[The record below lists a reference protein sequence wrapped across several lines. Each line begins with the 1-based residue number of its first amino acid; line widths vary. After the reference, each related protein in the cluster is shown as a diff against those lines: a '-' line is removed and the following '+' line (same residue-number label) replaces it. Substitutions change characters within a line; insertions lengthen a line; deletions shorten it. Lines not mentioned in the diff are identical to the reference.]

1 MSQETII
8 KADVILTR
16 DRHFLIWILRGK
28 NGMRPYKRWRGVK
41 NLSLPPVAY
50 LTRVI
55 AKVSVP
61 DGGLSL
67 SRVVLFEALD
77 K

>member
-1 MSQETII
+1 MQ
-8 KADVILTR
+8 
-16 DRHFLIWILRGK
+16 
-28 NGMRPYKRWRGVK
+28 PYKRWRGVK

>member
-1 MSQETII
+1 MQ
-8 KADVILTR
+8 
-16 DRHFLIWILRGK
+16 
-28 NGMRPYKRWRGVK
+28 PYKRWRGVK

-50 LTRVI
+50 LTREI

-67 SRVVLFEALD
+67 SRVVLFGALD

>member
-1 MSQETII
+1 MECSHI
-8 KADVILTR
+8 KDGEVSKIS
-16 DRHFLIWILRGK
+16 
-28 NGMRPYKRWRGVK
+28 V
-41 NLSLPPVAY
+41 LPPVAY
-50 LTRVI
+50 LTREI

-67 SRVVLFEALD
+67 SRVVLFGALD

>member
-1 MSQETII
+1 M
-8 KADVILTR
+8 
-16 DRHFLIWILRGK
+16 K
-28 NGMRPYKRWRGVK
+28 NF
-41 NLSLPPVAY
+41 SLPPVAY
-50 LTRVI
+50 STREI

>member
-1 MSQETII
+1 M
-8 KADVILTR
+8 K
-16 DRHFLIWILRGK
+16 
-28 NGMRPYKRWRGVK
+28 PYKRTRGVK
-41 NLSLPPVAY
+41 IHTLPPVAY
-50 LTRVI
+50 LTREI

-67 SRVVLFEALD
+67 SRVVLFGALD

>member
-1 MSQETII
+1 MQ
-8 KADVILTR
+8 
-16 DRHFLIWILRGK
+16 
-28 NGMRPYKRWRGVK
+28 PYKRWRGVK
-41 NLSLPPVAY
+41 NFNLPPVAY
-50 LTRVI
+50 LTREI

-67 SRVVLFEALD
+67 SRVVLFGALD

>member
-1 MSQETII
+1 MQ
-8 KADVILTR
+8 
-16 DRHFLIWILRGK
+16 
-28 NGMRPYKRWRGVK
+28 PYKRRRGVK

-50 LTRVI
+50 LTREI

-67 SRVVLFEALD
+67 SRVVLFGALD